1 MALHVVDVD
10 VFTGLDVA
18 GGDADVLAVLHH
30 GLALGNVP
38 GSQLVI
44 NGDILQCGEG
54 DVLAAA
60 GLGHSITLGNGLDG
74 DGHIVL
80 CVDDHCITHG

>member
-30 GLALGNVP
+30 GLALGDVP
-38 GSQLVI
+38 GSQLVV
-44 NGDILQCGEG
+44 DG
-54 DVLAAA
+54 DVLQGGQADFLALA
-60 GLGHSITLGNGLDG
+60 DIDGIVALGDGLDG
-74 DGHIVL
+74 DCLLYTSPSPRDRG
-80 CVDDHCITHG
+80 